1 VNAASWTVL
10 GLSCLALGSAV
21 GHAVRPRRAM
31 LQISAA
37 VMAVAFTAG
46 LLGTVL
52 AFRDAYA
59 SSAVAEPSRKASVLA
74 QGISESMNCTAF
86 ALASSIL
93 WAIPFTV
100 GEVRRRR
107 LGREAG

>member
-1 VNAASWTVL
+1 VNTSRIVL
-10 GLSCLALGSAV
+10 GLACLALVSAV
-21 GHAVRPRRAM
+21 VHAVRPRRIT

-37 VMAVAFTAG
+37 AMAVVFATG

-59 SSAVAEPSRKASVLA
+59 RSAVAEPSRKASVLA
-74 QGISESMNCTAF
+74 QGISQSMNCTAL

-93 WAIPFTV
+93 WAIAFTV
-100 GEVRRRR
+100 GEVRRRKVR
-107 LGREAG
+107 SPA